1 MSGPVVG
8 LLGIGAMFCILFFLR
23 IPAAFVMTLVG
34 FVGIA
39 LVTSIDAAFSIVGT
53 EMWNIFSNYGL
64 TVIPLFILVG
74 EIVHYAGYNFSIYD
88 ATYKWFGH
96 FRGGLAMTTIMASAA
111 FSAISGS
118 NTATAATMS
127 AVAIP
132 AMKEYKY
139 HPMLNAGAVSAGA
152 TLGVL
157 IPPSLVLVVYGL
169 YTGQSI
175 GKLFFG
181 NIIPSVI
188 LTVAILATVAWICRL
203 HPDWG
208 AAGPR
213 FGWKERMKALPEAV
227 DILVLFGI
235 IMYAL
240 FTGVVTATEAAAVSC
255 FLAYAICL
263 ARRKLTWKKFVDSMT
278 DTLRISCMVFMIVAG
293 AVIFARFLTLTRLPF
308 EIAEWIGALTLPR
321 WMVLCADP
329 PVLHRRGVRH
339 GRARV
344 PAGVAPDLLS
354 PGRPVGLRPDLVR
367 AGGDDRDHDG
377 GHHAS
382 HRHLLLRRVRHVRH
396 PAVDRFPRML
406 LLFPRLRRFHRHPH
420 DLPVLDGDGAVR
432 HGAVAGRRDAP

>member
-1 MSGPVVG
+1 VSGPVAGVC
-8 LLGIGAMFCILFFLR
+8 GIAAMFFILFVLR
-23 IPAAFVMTLVG
+23 VPAAFTMTLVG
-34 FVGIA
+34 FAGIA
-39 LVTSIDAAFSIVGT
+39 LVTSLNAAFHMIGG

-74 EIVHYAGYNFSIYD
+74 EIVHYAGYNFSLYD

-96 FRGGLAMTTIMASAA
+96 YRGGLAMTTIMASAA

-132 AMKEYKY
+132 SMKQYKY
-139 HPMLNAGAVSAGA
+139 HPMLSAGSVAAGA

-157 IPPSLVLVVYGL
+157 IPPSIVLVVYGL

-181 NIIPSVI
+181 NVIPSAI
-188 LTVAILATVAWICRL
+188 LTVLILGTVVLICRR

-208 AAGPR
+208 AEGPR
-213 FGWKERMKALPEAV
+213 FSWKERVRALPEAI

-255 FLAYAICL
+255 FLALVICL
-263 ARRKLTWKKFVDSMT
+263 ARRKLTWKKFVDSMV

-293 AVIFARFLTLTRLPF
+293 AVIFARFLTLTRLPY
-308 EIAEWIGALTLPR
+308 EAAGWIQTLALPR
-321 WMVLCADP
+321 WMVLWVILLCYIVGGCVMDALAFLLVSLPIFYPLVLQLGYDP
-329 PVLHRRGVRH
+329 IWFGQVITIVTTMGSIMPPIGICCYVVSGMSGIPLATVFRG
-339 GRARV
+339 GFYYM
-344 PAGVAPDLLS
+344 PSYLLS
-354 PGRPVGLRPDLVR
+354 VVILMLSPYWTVLVLSDLVR
-367 AGGDDRDHDG
+367 
-377 GHHAS
+377 
-382 HRHLLLRRVRHVRH
+382 
-396 PAVDRFPRML
+396 
-406 LLFPRLRRFHRHPH
+406 
-420 DLPVLDGDGAVR
+420 
-432 HGAVAGRRDAP
+432 

>member
-1 MSGPVVG
+1 VSGPVVG
-8 LLGIGAMFCILFFLR
+8 VLGIAAMFATLFFLR
-23 IPAAFVMTLVG
+23 IPAAFVMALVG
-34 FVGIA
+34 FAGIA
-39 LVTSIDAAFSIVGT
+39 MVTSVEAAFSIAGT

-74 EIVHYAGYNFSIYD
+74 EIVHYAGYNYSVYD

-181 NIIPSVI
+181 NIVPSII
-188 LTVAILATVAWICRL
+188 LTLAILATVAFVCRL
-203 HPDWG
+203 HPEWG

-213 FGWKERMKALPEAV
+213 FGWKERFRALPEAV

-255 FLAYAICL
+255 FLAYVICL
-263 ARRKLTWKKFVDSMT
+263 ARRKLSWKKFADSMK

-308 EIAEWIGALTLPR
+308 EIAEWIGGLTLPR
-321 WMVLCADP
+321 WMVLWLILLCYIVGGCVMDALAFLLVSLPIFYPLVLQLGYDP
-329 PVLHRRGVRH
+329 IWFAQAVTIVTTMGAIMPPIGICCYVVSGMSGIPLATVFRGCFYYFPAYVVSIAILMIFPHWTVMALSDMVR
-339 GRARV
+339 
-344 PAGVAPDLLS
+344 
-354 PGRPVGLRPDLVR
+354 
-367 AGGDDRDHDG
+367 
-377 GHHAS
+377 
-382 HRHLLLRRVRHVRH
+382 
-396 PAVDRFPRML
+396 
-406 LLFPRLRRFHRHPH
+406 
-420 DLPVLDGDGAVR
+420 
-432 HGAVAGRRDAP
+432 

>member
-1 MSGPVVG
+1 VSGPAAGVY
-8 LLGIGAMFCILFFLR
+8 GIAAMFFVLFVLR
-23 IPAAFVMTLVG
+23 VPAAFAMTLIG
-34 FVGIA
+34 FFGIA
-39 LVTSIDAAFSIVGT
+39 CVTSFGAAFSMIGT

-74 EIVHYAGYNFSIYD
+74 EIVHYAGYNFSLYD

-132 AMKEYKY
+132 AMKEYRY
-139 HPMLNAGAVSAGA
+139 HPILSAGSVAAGA

-157 IPPSLVLVVYGL
+157 IPPSIVLVVYGL

-181 NIIPSVI
+181 NVIPSAI
-188 LTVAILATVAWICRL
+188 LTAAILATVAGVCRR

-213 FGWKERMKALPEAV
+213 FGWRDRMKALPEAV
-227 DILVLFGI
+227 DILVLFGV

-255 FLAYAICL
+255 FLGLAICL
-263 ARRKLTWKKFVDSMT
+263 ARRKLTWRKFLDSMEE
-278 DTLRISCMVFMIVAG
+278 TLRISCMVFMIVAG

-308 EIAEWIGALTLPR
+308 EAAEWIQALALPR
-321 WMVLCADP
+321 WMVLCVILLCYIVGGCVMDALAFLLVSLPIFYPLVLQLGYDP
-329 PVLHRRGVRH
+329 VWFGQVITIVTTMGSIMPPIGICCYVVSGMSGVPLGTVFRGGFYYLPSYIVSIAILMISPYWTVLV
-339 GRARV
+339 
-344 PAGVAPDLLS
+344 LS
-354 PGRPVGLRPDLVR
+354 DMVK
-367 AGGDDRDHDG
+367 
-377 GHHAS
+377 
-382 HRHLLLRRVRHVRH
+382 
-396 PAVDRFPRML
+396 
-406 LLFPRLRRFHRHPH
+406 
-420 DLPVLDGDGAVR
+420 
-432 HGAVAGRRDAP
+432 

>member
-1 MSGPVVG
+1 MSGPIVGVYGIVV
-8 LLGIGAMFCILFFLR
+8 MFFILFVLR
-23 IPAAFVMTLVG
+23 IPAAFTMALVG

-39 LVTSIDAAFSIVGT
+39 QVISFDAAFSIVGT
-53 EMWNIFSNYGL
+53 EMWNIFSSYGL

-74 EIVHYAGYNFSIYD
+74 EIVHYAGYNFSLYD

-139 HPMLNAGAVSAGA
+139 HPMLNAGSVAAGA

-157 IPPSLVLVVYGL
+157 ILPSIVLVVYGL

-181 NIIPSVI
+181 NIIPSAI
-188 LTVAILATVAWICRL
+188 LTVAILGTVVWICRM

-208 AAGPR
+208 PAGPR
-213 FGWKERMKALPEAV
+213 FSWRERMKALPAAI

-255 FLAYAICL
+255 FLGYAICL
-263 ARRKLTWKKFVDSMT
+263 ARRKLTWKKFIDSMT

-308 EIAEWIGALTLPR
+308 ATAEWIQTLALPK
-321 WMVLCADP
+321 WMVLW
-329 PVLHRRGVRH
+329 VI
-339 GRARV
+339 
-344 PAGVAPDLLS
+344 LLCYII
-354 PGRPVGLRPDLVR
+354 
-367 AGGDDRDHDG
+367 GGC
-377 GHHAS
+377 
-382 HRHLLLRRVRHVRH
+382 
-396 PAVDRFPRML
+396 
-406 LLFPRLRRFHRHPH
+406 
-420 DLPVLDGDGAVR
+420 
-432 HGAVAGRRDAP
+432 

>member
-8 LLGIGAMFCILFFLR
+8 IIGIAAMFFVLFALR
-23 IPAAFVMTLVG
+23 VPAAFTMTLVG

-39 LVTSIDAAFSIVGT
+39 AVTSVDAAFSVIGT

-74 EIVHYAGYNFSIYD
+74 EIVHYAGYNVSLYD

-139 HPMLNAGAVSAGA
+139 HPVLNAGSVAAGA

-157 IPPSLVLVVYGL
+157 IPPSIVLVVYGL

-181 NIIPSVI
+181 NVIPSAI
-188 LTVAILATVAWICRL
+188 LTVLILGTVAFICRR

-208 AAGPR
+208 ASGPR
-213 FGWKERMKALPEAV
+213 FGWKEKLQALPAAI
-227 DILVLFGI
+227 DILLLFGI
-235 IMYAL
+235 IMAAL
-240 FTGVVTATEAAAVSC
+240 FSGVVTATEAAAVSC
-255 FLAYAICL
+255 FLALVICL

-308 EIAEWIGALTLPR
+308 EAAEWIGTLAMPR
-321 WMVLCADP
+321 WMVLWVILLCYILGGCVMDALAFLLVSLPIFYPLVVQLGYDP
-329 PVLHRRGVRH
+329 IWFGQVITIVTTMGSIMPPIGICCYVVSGMSGIPLATVFRGGFYYMPSYIASVVILMASPYWTVLV
-339 GRARV
+339 
-344 PAGVAPDLLS
+344 LS
-354 PGRPVGLRPDLVR
+354 DLVK
-367 AGGDDRDHDG
+367 
-377 GHHAS
+377 
-382 HRHLLLRRVRHVRH
+382 
-396 PAVDRFPRML
+396 
-406 LLFPRLRRFHRHPH
+406 
-420 DLPVLDGDGAVR
+420 
-432 HGAVAGRRDAP
+432 

>member
-1 MSGPVVG
+1 M
-8 LLGIGAMFCILFFLR
+8 A
-23 IPAAFVMTLVG
+23 LVG
-34 FVGIA
+34 FAGIA
-39 LVTSIDAAFSIVGT
+39 MVTSVEAAFSIAGT

-74 EIVHYAGYNFSIYD
+74 EIVHYAGYNYSVYD

-181 NIIPSVI
+181 NIVPSII
-188 LTVAILATVAWICRL
+188 LTLAILATVAFVCRL
-203 HPDWG
+203 HPEWG

-213 FGWKERMKALPEAV
+213 FGWKERFRALPEAV

-255 FLAYAICL
+255 FLAYVICL
-263 ARRKLTWKKFVDSMT
+263 ARRKLSWKKFADSMK

-308 EIAEWIGALTLPR
+308 EIAEWIGGLTLPR
-321 WMVLCADP
+321 WMVLWLILLCYIVGGCVMDALAFLLVSLPIFYPLVLQLGYDP
-329 PVLHRRGVRH
+329 IWFAQAVTIVTTMGAIMPPIGICCYVVSGMSGIPLATVFRGCFYYFPAYVVSIAILMIFPHWTVMALSDMVR
-339 GRARV
+339 
-344 PAGVAPDLLS
+344 
-354 PGRPVGLRPDLVR
+354 
-367 AGGDDRDHDG
+367 
-377 GHHAS
+377 
-382 HRHLLLRRVRHVRH
+382 
-396 PAVDRFPRML
+396 
-406 LLFPRLRRFHRHPH
+406 
-420 DLPVLDGDGAVR
+420 
-432 HGAVAGRRDAP
+432 

>member
-1 MSGPVVG
+1 MTGPAVGVYGIVV
-8 LLGIGAMFCILFFLR
+8 MFVILFALR
-23 IPAAFVMTLVG
+23 VPAAFTMTLVG
-34 FVGIA
+34 FLGIA
-39 LVTSIDAAFSIVGT
+39 YLTSFEAAFSMIGS
-53 EMWNIFSNYGL
+53 EMWNIFSSYGL

-74 EIVHYAGYNFSIYD
+74 EIVHYAGYNFSLYD

-96 FRGGLAMTTIMASAA
+96 YRGGLAMTTIMASAA

-139 HPMLNAGAVSAGA
+139 HPMLSAGAVAAGA

-157 IPPSLVLVVYGL
+157 IPPSIVLVVYGL

-181 NIIPSVI
+181 NLIPSAI
-188 LTVAILATVAWICRL
+188 LTVAILGTVVWICRR

-208 AAGPR
+208 ASGPR
-213 FGWKERMKALPEAV
+213 FGWKERFRALPEAI

-255 FLAYAICL
+255 FLGMVICL
-263 ARRKLTWKKFVDSMT
+263 VRRKLTWEKFLDSMT

-293 AVIFARFLTLTRLPF
+293 AVIFARFLTLTRLPY
-308 EIAEWIGALTLPR
+308 ETADWIRTLDLPR
-321 WMVLCADP
+321 WMVLWVILLCYIVGGCVMDALAFLLVSLPIFYPLVTQLGYDP
-329 PVLHRRGVRH
+329 IWFGQVITIVTTMGSIMPPIGICCYVVSGMSGIPLGTVFRGGLYYMPSYIVSIVILMISPYWTVLV
-339 GRARV
+339 
-344 PAGVAPDLLS
+344 LS
-354 PGRPVGLRPDLVR
+354 DLVK
-367 AGGDDRDHDG
+367 
-377 GHHAS
+377 
-382 HRHLLLRRVRHVRH
+382 
-396 PAVDRFPRML
+396 
-406 LLFPRLRRFHRHPH
+406 
-420 DLPVLDGDGAVR
+420 
-432 HGAVAGRRDAP
+432 

>member
-8 LLGIGAMFCILFFLR
+8 ICGIAAMFFVLFFLR
-23 IPAAFVMTLVG
+23 VPAAFTMTLVG

-39 LVTSIDAAFSIVGT
+39 LVTSVDAAFSVIGT

-74 EIVHYAGYNFSIYD
+74 EIVHYAGYNFSLYD

-96 FRGGLAMTTIMASAA
+96 YRGGLAMTTIMASAA

-139 HPMLNAGAVSAGA
+139 HPMLNAGSVAAGA

-157 IPPSLVLVVYGL
+157 IPPSIVLVVYGL

-181 NIIPSVI
+181 NVIPSAI
-188 LTVAILATVAWICRL
+188 LTVLILGTVVFICRR

-208 AAGPR
+208 ASGPK
-213 FGWKERMKALPEAV
+213 FDWKEKLRALPEAI
-227 DILVLFGI
+227 DILVLFAV
-235 IMYAL
+235 IMAAL

-255 FLAYAICL
+255 FLALVICL

-308 EIAEWIGALTLPR
+308 EAAEWIGTLALPK
-321 WMVLCADP
+321 WMVLWVILLCYILGGCVMDALAFLLVSLPIFYPLVVQLGYDP
-329 PVLHRRGVRH
+329 IWFGQVITIVTTMGSIMPPIGICCYVVSGMSGIPLATVFRGGFYYMPSYLASVVILMASPYWTVLV
-339 GRARV
+339 
-344 PAGVAPDLLS
+344 LS
-354 PGRPVGLRPDLVR
+354 DLVK
-367 AGGDDRDHDG
+367 
-377 GHHAS
+377 
-382 HRHLLLRRVRHVRH
+382 
-396 PAVDRFPRML
+396 
-406 LLFPRLRRFHRHPH
+406 
-420 DLPVLDGDGAVR
+420 
-432 HGAVAGRRDAP
+432 